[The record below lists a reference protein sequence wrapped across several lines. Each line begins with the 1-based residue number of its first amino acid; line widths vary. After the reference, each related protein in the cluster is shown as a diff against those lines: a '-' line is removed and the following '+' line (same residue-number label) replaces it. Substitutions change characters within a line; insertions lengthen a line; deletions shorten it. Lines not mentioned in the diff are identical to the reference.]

1 MENAAQKKKE
11 REQEQ
16 LLQKE
21 NLSLQLSKY
30 GGLWDSEEDVVKNL
44 QLLKTEGEKRLALK
58 VQLNFRN
65 VLLTKCEKSPFHLSS
80 GGKMKPV
87 NEIRD
92 NLFKIIKW
100 SIPEDTNEL
109 DNNFSVII
117 GEDVLENQKLKSAE
131 LAKKERQKESQ
142 PTVSSRVSPPP
153 PGCLKEKNHPPPNF
167 SHPWVPRI
175 LIPPPQVKFF

>member
-30 GGLWDSEEDVVKNL
+30 GGLWASEEDVVKNL

-58 VQLNFRN
+58 VQLNFRGK
-65 VLLTKCEKSPFHLSS
+65 VLLTKCEKSLFHLSS

-100 SIPEDTNEL
+100 NIPEDTNKV
-109 DNNFSVII
+109 DNNFYGYCRKCSR
-117 GEDVLENQKLKSAE
+117 EPKS
-131 LAKKERQKESQ
+131 Q
-142 PTVSSRVSPPP
+142 VCRVS
-153 PGCLKEKNHPPPNF
+153 
-167 SHPWVPRI
+167 
-175 LIPPPQVKFF
+175 